1 MFILSYTSS
10 DISDKMMQDED
21 EEDTMFDQTHL
32 LGQGIAQRPET
43 FCQKLVKTVGLCG
56 AFFGVVSI
64 NYLS

>member
-1 MFILSYTSS
+1 
-10 DISDKMMQDED
+10 MMQDED